1 MGNSGKCKVV
11 NKKEGVLAVR
21 FMAQTHGMYKLSMSV
36 DGEEINGGP
45 LELDFTQPR
54 QEQTRSD
61 YTPASQN
68 NHNHST
74 SVSRSQ
80 QNESYSCRSRFQSGN
95 SGGSSEYGTKII
107 TQNGIHSVT
116 L

>member
-1 MGNSGKCKVV
+1 
-11 NKKEGVLAVR
+11 
-21 FMAQTHGMYKLSMSV
+21 MYKLSMSV

-80 QNESYSCRSRFQSGN
+80 QNERNLVYSVKGSETVQS
-95 SGGSSEYGTKII
+95 IA
-107 TQNGIHSVT
+107 
-116 L
+116 